1 MYAQCETV
9 KPRPGTTGAALVIL
23 AATTTMSML
32 APRWIE
38 SPSVRMLVAGASVTA
53 GIVAM
58 AWVLAREGRYP
69 RWSFYGAAFVSIAA
83 VFASLL
89 LSGAAWMKEAWPTLL
104 IYPSYFMI
112 FMTSRRRPA
121 PARVA
126 WVPIAS
132 ALILGAATVLST
144 RIVHS

>member
-1 MYAQCETV
+1 MRNGEAAPGNHRGGAGDPGRDHDDVDARAAVDRVPE
-9 KPRPGTTGAALVIL
+9 RPDAGRRGERHGRHRRDGLG
-23 AATTTMSML
+23 
-32 APRWIE
+32 
-38 SPSVRMLVAGASVTA
+38 AGAQ
-53 GIVAM
+53 
-58 AWVLAREGRYP
+58 GRYP

-104 IYPSYFMI
+104 IYPSHFMI